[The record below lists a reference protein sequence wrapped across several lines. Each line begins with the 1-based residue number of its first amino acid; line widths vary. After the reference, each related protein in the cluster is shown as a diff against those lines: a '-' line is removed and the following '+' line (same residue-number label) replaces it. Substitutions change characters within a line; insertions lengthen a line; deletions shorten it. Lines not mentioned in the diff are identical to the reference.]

1 MDAAQKPITY
11 RLKPREKAF
20 VVAYYETFDG
30 PKAARIAGW
39 NMRRSQEVAPE
50 LLIKL
55 ALHIDAFGDRMME
68 LAGVSN
74 ARVLKEYAL
83 LAFHDPKDFVD
94 DDNNPL
100 PLNELGAASRCV
112 QSVENRT
119 MRRIERG
126 GAEVEE
132 VSRKL
137 KLYSKQA
144 ALDSLAKAGR
154 IFSDVVPVALEVNF
168 SIGGP
173 LPAPS
178 PKVINPPAPKELNA
192 PA

>member
-1 MDAAQKPITY
+1 
-11 RLKPREKAF
+11 
-20 VVAYYETFDG
+20 
-30 PKAARIAGW
+30 
-39 NMRRSQEVAPE
+39 
-50 LLIKL
+50 
-55 ALHIDAFGDRMME
+55 
-68 LAGVSN
+68 
-74 ARVLKEYAL
+74 
-83 LAFHDPKDFVD
+83 
-94 DDNNPL
+94 
-100 PLNELGAASRCV
+100 
-112 QSVENRT
+112 